1 MTDAATSTSTEAE
14 QATRGD
20 TASAGAAAPTTIERP
35 GSLPTKA
42 QQTAAGKDKTLTSPA
57 AVEMAHDA
65 LSEITDPLS
74 VGAHTGARSE
84 AERLVTHLFECNLA
98 GYRGWRWAVTM
109 TRPPRSRTATI
120 CEMELLPGE
129 DALLAPAWVP
139 WADRLQP
146 GDVGRGDRLPKR
158 ETDERLEPGWEAAG
172 EHEGDRTGED
182 GLLAV
187 GTDAIDFGRARVLSP
202 EGVQRAADRW
212 YDGDHGPEADG
223 VRKAHATCATC
234 GFFIPM
240 SGPLRNVFGV
250 CANEWA
256 ADDGRVVSLDHGCGA
271 HSETDLPDQG
281 PDWPVIPSR
290 LDEAAMEPIGTDGS
304 SIREGQS
311 LEEAQAAE
319 RAAAEEA
326 APSDKAGST
335 TTSSKRERTD
345 DAGDEQADES
355 AEAGSGSAEDGAAPS
370 RSRSRSAGT
379 GRRGRRRATSATT
392 SEESTTDTADA
403 VDAGSGDVNGTGDA
417 DGTAA
422 PEAAAVESEDP
433 VASDEAPA
441 TAPEQDEPAEKPTR
455 ARRASTR
462 TVSDEPSGDDAATAA
477 GKRPTRSRRARKPR
491 TEDPSTESDA
501 PVEDDAQRHSS
512 ALDAVAELAASRGH
526 ADGAEAHEVPTTLA
540 ELEAHLP
547 SRE

>member
-42 QQTAAGKDKTLTSPA
+42 QQTAANKDKTLTSPA
-57 AVEMAHDA
+57 AVEMAHEA

-74 VGAHTGARSE
+74 VGAHAGARSE

-146 GDVGRGDRLPKR
+146 GDVARGDRLPKR

-172 EHEGDRTGED
+172 DGEGDRTGED

-187 GTDAIDFGRARVLSP
+187 GTDAIDFGRARVLSA

-234 GFFIPM
+234 GFLIPM

-290 LDEAAMEPIGTDGS
+290 LDEAAMEPIGTDGT
-304 SIREGQS
+304 SIREGRS
-311 LEEAQAAE
+311 LSDAQAE
-319 RAAAEEA
+319 AAATAGKAVNGEQQAEPAEAEQSDGAQEAGADAGSSEA
-326 APSDKAGST
+326 A
-335 TTSSKRERTD
+335 
-345 DAGDEQADES
+345 DE
-355 AEAGSGSAEDGAAPS
+355 AAVPS
-370 RSRSRSAGT
+370 RSRSRSARNGRN
-379 GRRGRRRATSATT
+379 GRRKTT
-392 SEESTTDTADA
+392 SKPSFDEA
-403 VDAGSGDVNGTGDA
+403 
-417 DGTAA
+417 GTAA
-422 PEAAAVESEDP
+422 DTSAEDSAAETPDAAAATPSEAEVP
-433 VASDEAPA
+433 APQQTEPTDEAP
-441 TAPEQDEPAEKPTR
+441 TPPETDEPAAPQKR
-455 ARRASTR
+455 AN
-462 TVSDEPSGDDAATAA
+462 
-477 GKRPTRSRRARKPR
+477 RSRRARKPR
-491 TEDPSTESDA
+491 DA
-501 PVEDDAQRHSS
+501 EETPVEKPATASDDDQRRSS
-512 ALDAVAELAASRGH
+512 ALDAVAELTASRGH
-526 ADGAEAHEVPTTLA
+526 ADDAEAHEIPTTLA

>member
-14 QATRGD
+14 QATLGE
-20 TASAGAAAPTTIERP
+20 TAPVSAAAPTTIERP

-42 QQTAAGKDKTLTSPA
+42 QQDAANKDKTLTSPA
-57 AVEMAHDA
+57 AVEMAHAA

-74 VGAHTGARSE
+74 VGAHAGSRAE

-158 ETDERLEPGWEAAG
+158 ETDERLEPGWEATG
-172 EHEGDRTGED
+172 EHEGDQTGED
-182 GLLAV
+182 GLLVA
-187 GTDAIDFGRARVLSP
+187 GTDAVDFGRARVLSP
-202 EGVQRAADRW
+202 EGVQRAAERW

-281 PDWPVIPSR
+281 PDWPVTPSR
-290 LDEAAMEPIGTDGS
+290 LDEAAMEPIGPDGT

-311 LEEAQAAE
+311 LEDAQAEVTQKTEKVERAE
-319 RAAAEEA
+319 QPDAAAEQSDAAPGSGAAQTDDSESDDEA
-326 APSDKAGST
+326 AS
-335 TTSSKRERTD
+335 
-345 DAGDEQADES
+345 
-355 AEAGSGSAEDGAAPS
+355 S
-370 RSRSRSAGT
+370 RSRSRST
-379 GRRGRRRATSATT
+379 GKARRGRRKATSKA
-392 SEESTTDTADA
+392 SSPDTADA
-403 VDAGSGDVNGTGDA
+403 SEGAA
-417 DGTAA
+417 D
-422 PEAAAVESEDP
+422 
-433 VASDEAPA
+433 APA
-441 TAPEQDEPAEKPTR
+441 QETGAGADA
-455 ARRASTR
+455 
-462 TVSDEPSGDDAATAA
+462 PSGDATADA
-477 GKRPTRSRRARKPR
+477 VADASAEASPAVETPKAEEPEQVEESAAPRKRSTRSRRTRKPR
-491 TEDPSTESDA
+491 TVEEVPAEDAA
-501 PVEDDAQRHSS
+501 PIEDDAQRHSS
-512 ALDAVAELAASRGH
+512 ALDAVAELAASCGH

>member
-14 QATRGD
+14 QATQGE
-20 TASAGAAAPTTIERP
+20 TTPVSAAAPTTIERP

-42 QQTAAGKDKTLTSPA
+42 QQAAASKDKTLTAPA

-74 VGAHTGARSE
+74 VGAHAGARSE

-139 WADRLQP
+139 WADRLKP

-158 ETDERLEPGWEAAG
+158 ETDERLEPGWEATG
-172 EHEGDRTGED
+172 EHEGDQAGED
-182 GLLAV
+182 GLLAA
-187 GTDAIDFGRARVLSP
+187 GTDAVDFGRARVLSP

-234 GFFIPM
+234 GFLIPM

-281 PDWPVIPSR
+281 PDWPVTPAR
-290 LDEAAMEPIGTDGS
+290 LDEAAMEPIGTDGT
-304 SIREGQS
+304 SIREGRS
-311 LEEAQAAE
+311 LSDAQAE
-319 RAAAEEA
+319 AAAQTEA
-326 APSDKAGST
+326 GQAQQQAGST
-335 TTSSKRERTD
+335 E
-345 DAGDEQADES
+345 DEQPDDEEEKS
-355 AEAGSGSAEDGAAPS
+355 DQAKGAGAESGSSEATDEAESSSSSSSS

-379 GRRGRRRATSATT
+379 SRRGRRKAAAKS
-392 SEESTTDTADA
+392 SSDDADA
-403 VDAGSGDVNGTGDA
+403 AGETAQDTETKASDSAEGADSDATES
-417 DGTAA
+417 A
-422 PEAAAVESEDP
+422 PQRTEAADQPA
-433 VASDEAPA
+433 DEAPG
-441 TAPEQDEPAEKPTR
+441 APETDEPAAPQKR
-455 ARRASTR
+455 AN
-462 TVSDEPSGDDAATAA
+462 
-477 GKRPTRSRRARKPR
+477 RSRRARKPR
-491 TEDPSTESDA
+491 DA
-501 PVEDDAQRHSS
+501 EETPVEKPATASDDDQRRSS
-512 ALDAVAELAASRGH
+512 ALDAVAELTASRGH
-526 ADGAEAHEVPTTLA
+526 ADDAEAHEIPTTLA